1 METVLDRDFI
11 IMIQVLVDVHWH
23 TFLVKELPLEW

>member
-11 IMIQVLVDVHWH
+11 IMIQVLVDDHWH